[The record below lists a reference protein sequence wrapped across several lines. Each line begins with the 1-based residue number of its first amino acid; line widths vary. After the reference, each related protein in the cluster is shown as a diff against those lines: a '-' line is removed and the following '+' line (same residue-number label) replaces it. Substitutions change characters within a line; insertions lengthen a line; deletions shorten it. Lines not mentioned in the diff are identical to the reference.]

1 MKRILMMVLRNLY
14 MVPYGW
20 IRLCY
25 RAAHVDK
32 YTEEDMYAFLR
43 WIDLRANR
51 GGRVHIDVHGR
62 ENIPDKDGFM
72 YFPNHQGLYDVL
84 AVIEASSRP
93 FSVVA
98 KKEIGKIPFLKQIF
112 ACMRAFMID
121 RDDVRQAMQVI
132 VNVTKEIKKGRNYLI
147 FAEGTRSKNGNRT
160 GAFKGG
166 SFKAATKAQCPIVPV
181 ALIDSFKPFDSNT
194 IRPVT
199 VHVHFLKPIEYE
211 EYKDMKT
218 TEIAAIVQERIQ
230 CTIDENIR

>member
-1 MKRILMMVLRNLY
+1 MMVLRNLY